1 MFCCLNKLIILIL
14 FRRNFLLSV
23 DLKIGHG
30 HLRIKIID
38 RNPVIPTSG
47 NLEYRNKKWHIYNI
61 ILWNTINK

>member
-1 MFCCLNKLIILIL
+1 MFCYLNKLIILL
-14 FRRNFLLSV
+14 FFQRNFLLNV
-23 DLKIGHG
+23 ELKIGHA
-30 HLRIKIID
+30 HLRIKTIK